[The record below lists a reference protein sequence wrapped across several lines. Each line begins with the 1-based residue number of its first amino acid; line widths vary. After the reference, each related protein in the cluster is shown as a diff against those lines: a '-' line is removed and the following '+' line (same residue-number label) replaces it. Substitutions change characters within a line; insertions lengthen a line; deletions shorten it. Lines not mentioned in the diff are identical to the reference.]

1 MSGYHDV
8 LTILPVN
15 RGMLFAVKP
24 AAAIVHIVGKYP
36 HKLSIG
42 KKRGKTELIMPKI
55 NNELYRDPCKQICHL
70 LQNSSNVEGD
80 LR

>member
-1 MSGYHDV
+1 MSEYHDV

-42 KKRGKTELIMPKI
+42 KKE
-55 NNELYRDPCKQICHL
+55 EKQ
-70 LQNSSNVEGD
+70 N
-80 LR
+80 